1 MSGAIILRG
10 TSPAPELFAR
20 ALHSAYLL
28 EWPIIDPDF
37 AMQSDSAV
45 WEKLHRDGKIV
56 QAINQRTATIA
67 SKNWIVEPRG
77 ESEPETRLATIIH
90 ELLENVQNFHAAR
103 RFLAQAVF
111 RGRSYL
117 FVEGERERIQIAGL
131 PALDWWFPKKL
142 RHFDK
147 RTVRFVPQRRRDS
160 SAKKETVV
168 LRRELF
174 RPSDGNWIRLDEKL
188 QKLLIEIVYDDEQ
201 GRLGYGRGLLEA
213 LYFLWW
219 AKQVVLK
226 EGLQAVER
234 WAQGFLVAKVDTE
247 KVGAASADSQT
258 IRDTMRNELEAH
270 RSRHVAVVDKSDD
283 ISVVTGGGEG
293 WQIVSS
299 MLDYLD
305 NAILS
310 TSMGSVLPFG
320 GGLDKGSKARAEV
333 EEDVSDELLEFD
345 RGVVDETLSNGLI
358 PLILDNNRPLC
369 ARLGLLDVRP
379 PQFSTSHEKR
389 QDPEKSARVIDLT
402 LKAGI
407 PLKKQ
412 EVYDRLDF
420 SQPGEGDEVFEAPTP
435 MAVSQPFGPPNPF
448 GVPTNGNPSQRER
461 NQE

>member
-1 MSGAIILRG
+1 MSGGIILRG

-37 AMQSDSAV
+37 AMQSDHAV

-77 ESEPETRLATIIH
+77 ESDQETKLASIIH
-90 ELLENVQNFHAAR
+90 ELIENVQNFHAAR

-111 RGRSYL
+111 RGRAYL

-131 PALDWWFPKKL
+131 PVLDWWFPKKL
-142 RHFDK
+142 RHLDK
-147 RTVRFVPQRRRDS
+147 RTVRFVPERRQDS

-168 LRRELF
+168 LRREVF
-174 RPSDGNWIRLDEKL
+174 RPSDGNWIRLDENVN
-188 QKLLIEIVYDDEQ
+188 KLLIEIVYDDEQ

-234 WAQGFLVAKVDTE
+234 WAQGFLIAQVDTE
-247 KVGAASADSQT
+247 KVGAVSANTQA
-258 IRDTMRNELEAH
+258 IRNAMRDELEAH
-270 RSRHVAVVDKSDD
+270 RSRHIAVVDKADTVSL
-283 ISVVTGGGEG
+283 VTGGGEG
-293 WQIVSS
+293 WQIVKA

-310 TSMGSVLPFG
+310 TSMGAVLPFG
-320 GGLDKGSKARAEV
+320 GGLDKGSMARAEV

-345 RGVVDETLSNGLI
+345 RGVVDETLTNTLI
-358 PLILDNNRPLC
+358 PLILENNRQIC
-369 ARLGLLDVRP
+369 VKLGLIDIRP
-379 PQFSTSHEKR
+379 PQFRTSNEKR
-389 QDPEKSARVIDLT
+389 KDPEKAAIVIEIMLR
-402 LKAGI
+402 AGV
-407 PLKKQ
+407 PLKKE
-412 EVYDRLDF
+412 EVYKLIDF
-420 SQPGEGDEVFEAPTP
+420 SQPGQGDEIFEAVAP
-435 MAVSQPFGPPNPF
+435 MPQPFAPSSQF
-448 GVPTNGNPSQRER
+448 GIPGNGNPLVGATSP
-461 NQE
+461 